1 MIISEE
7 KYKQREVLDKLN
19 GIEVMKIGG
28 VLDMTTELDLNS
40 TSEKVIKPQKQEL
53 LIDFIDK
60 LVVNQEREFSSGL
73 YDIKIYERNYKGDN
87 QSYRFKLSLAPP
99 RHSDTFIVDFE
110 CEIQSRKNRVLIETI
125 SLEDKNLNSS
135 KTKSIV
141 FTSSIVLCI
150 FENSFPHYV
159 EFILF
164 EPSTK
169 AEWNHKIASN
179 TLSPLV
185 LKEKFVKL
193 ICRNIKE
200 GPYRKWNTARLIRVS
215 CLTYENINALAL
227 DDRSWDGSVLDQEV
241 AFNISNILNP
251 LTKTESTIKKPNL
264 YFYKG
269 NFKQKIESNFEDED
283 IDGHDKFHQIFR
295 KYI

>member
-1 MIISEE
+1 
-7 KYKQREVLDKLN
+7 
-19 GIEVMKIGG
+19 MKIGG
-28 VLDMTTELDLNS
+28 ILEASNEFDLKSNN
-40 TSEKVIKPQKQEL
+40 TNKIIKPQKQEL

-73 YDIKIYERNYKGDN
+73 YDIKIYERNYKGKSL
-87 QSYRFKLSLAPP
+87 SYRFKLSLAPP

-125 SLEDKNLNSS
+125 SLEDKNPNSS
-135 KTKSIV
+135 ETKSIV

-185 LKEKFVKL
+185 IKEKFVKL
-193 ICRNIKE
+193 ICHNIKE
-200 GPYRKWNTARLIRVS
+200 GPYRKWSTARLVKVP

-227 DDRSWDGSVLDQEV
+227 DDKSWDGSVLDQEV
-241 AFNISNILNP
+241 ASNISNILNTQ
-251 LTKTESTIKKPNL
+251 TKIEPKIKKPTV
-264 YFYKG
+264 YFYRG
-269 NFKQKIESNFEDED
+269 NFKEKIESNFEDED